1 LGVRRSEAQ
10 LRVGPGAQS
19 RGGHQRLSFSHAA
32 RRGIAEP
39 HLSRSF
45 FRVGEE
51 KLRSQGLTSSAGR
64 RGSNFVG
71 RKPPHAHPLHTYML
85 SLLAGGTTGVSAVE
99 GQARGAAKRAGW
111 ETTSDTTTSAAGTN
125 VRCARRRRCRSRRG
139 GRGRREARQETK
151 RAREDGAREE
161 RQPSQR

>member
-1 LGVRRSEAQ
+1 MRRSEAQ

-51 KLRSQGLTSSAGR
+51 RLRSQGLTSSAGQ

-85 SLLAGGTTGVSAVE
+85 SLVAGDASAVE

-111 ETTSDTTTSAAGTN
+111 EATSRRDHE
-125 VRCARRRRCRSRRG
+125 RRRQECPL
-139 GRGRREARQETK
+139 REAREVPV
-151 RAREDGAREE
+151 GEE
-161 RQPSQR
+161 GWGEEGG